1 VGGHWPTKSAQ
12 WSLPSNLNRAE
23 TPIEPSASQYHVSSG
38 ILSVARKNV
47 SCASSA
53 CGRDAAIVDPSPQK
67 KPFLTSQFR
76 QARMEASVCMS
87 RARSPAMS
95 HSAPTRGTTGPS
107 NGSDEGLSEPGAGQ
121 DQTSDRLAQGRDC
134 REQRVDQTARGSD
147 VRRHE
152 RSRSPNSG
160 SGTRPQRPPGCTTL
174 PKC

>member
-1 VGGHWPTKSAQ
+1 MGGHWPTKSAQ

-47 SCASSA
+47 SCASST
-53 CGRDAAIVDPSPQK
+53 CGLDADIVDPSPQD
-67 KPFLTSQFR
+67 PSITSR
-76 QARMEASVCMS
+76 LRMARMEASVCMS

-107 NGSDEGLSEPGAGQ
+107 NGSGQGLSEPGAGK
-121 DQTSDRLAQGRDC
+121 DRTSDRLTQGREC
-134 REQRVDQTARGSD
+134 REQRVDQPARGSD